1 MGGGAS
7 NLSSTDLQ
15 SYQESISEVSQS
27 IQNQASNLTSQQ
39 VNTEQRINLR
49 VGASP
54 PPENPCATKYL
65 GYYNTCIN
73 TQCRGDIPAIY
84 ACQIKKGIV
93 TGPASDALCTKAFGY
108 TPEQA
113 ADDEGYCS
121 GGDVSSTITDVQLR
135 NICLNKLLRTTCISN
150 NVGNYIYNNPPTS
163 CTSNAD
169 CDVGTTCDLDN
180 SICGVRGPSGS
191 LDKICG
197 GNCGTKTIYQIEYI
211 KDGKRRFTLN
221 QIDTIPAGTQC
232 QFNNIPTA
240 EGQSCWRKY
249 NLDDYYDCTQVLN
262 TGTVQKPNCQDICTG
277 FLCTTEMAKIM
288 EPPQPLLDV
297 EGSLCLRNESNT
309 TLSSN
314 QIAEATTTAIL
325 TSVVS
330 NQFQNEISKIISQTN
345 SGINFGQENNS
356 QERTSIT
363 QKVRTTVRQAIDASS
378 KNMATKNLENVQ
390 VIDFLVESGTVRIR
404 SSCRNGDKDCVSA
417 LKDSTP
423 SNGCPG
429 GGLILTNSAINKLND
444 SQTAKSVVDATINSN
459 ILNDIRSKY
468 SFSLTQKNEND
479 LLGAL
484 LGLLAT
490 YFIFILGLLGLG
502 AFIAYKFTG
511 KILNMFTGKN
521 LFFMVVASVIMVI
534 FWVIIALIFWGLRRL
549 DDPSYGFDKAM
560 LFSASTYTNT
570 NPSGQAPQPPPAD
583 PNKPGPNE
591 VECKIMNMADCQCSV
606 FVQKVYGET
615 DEKICEPIIGQL
627 STPHT
632 SISDQCGQLVQRNI
646 LWGNNKFTVDYCAI
660 TTNPSQQK
668 CSLRSYTD
676 SQTRAIC
683 KSPASAPVS
692 TPTASP
698 TMAPKV

>member
-15 SYQESISEVSQS
+15 SYQESVSEVSQN

-39 VNTEQRINLR
+39 VNVDQTINLK
-49 VGASP
+49 VGTTP
-54 PPENPCATKYL
+54 PPENPCATTYL
-65 GYYNTCIN
+65 ESYNTCIN
-73 TQCRGDIPAIY
+73 TQCRGDIPAVY
-84 ACQIKKGIV
+84 ECQIKKGVV
-93 TGPASDALCTKAFGY
+93 TGPTSDALCTKAFGY
-108 TPEQA
+108 TYEQA
-113 ADDEGYCS
+113 TDNEGYCS
-121 GGDVSSTITDVQLR
+121 GNAPSTITDVQLR
-135 NICLNKLLRTTCISN
+135 NICLNKLLRTTCIAN
-150 NVGNYIYNNPPTS
+150 DVGDYIYHTNTS
-163 CTSNAD
+163 CISDAD
-169 CDVGTTCDLDN
+169 CNVGTTCDLNN
-180 SICGVRGPSGS
+180 STCGVRGPSGS
-191 LDKICG
+191 YDKTCG

-211 KDGKRRFTLN
+211 KDSKRRFTLD
-221 QIDTIPAGTQC
+221 QIDTPPAGVTQC

-249 NLDDYYDCTQVLN
+249 NLDDYYDCQQAIN

-277 FLCTTEMAKIM
+277 FLCTAEMAKIM
-288 EPPQPLLDV
+288 EPPQALLDV
-297 EGSLCLRNESNT
+297 EGSICLRNESNT

-330 NQFQNEISKIISQTN
+330 NQFQNEISKIINQTN
-345 SGINFGQENNS
+345 SGMNFGQENNS

-363 QKVRTTVRQAIDASS
+363 QKVRTTVRQALDASS
-378 KNMATKNLENVQ
+378 KNMATKNVNNKQEIN
-390 VIDFLVESGTVRIR
+390 FTVESGTVRIR
-404 SSCRNGDKDCVSA
+404 SACDTNDRDCVTA
-417 LKDSTP
+417 PKDSTP
-423 SNGCPG
+423 SGDCPK
-429 GGLILTNSAINKLND
+429 GGLILTNSAINQLND
-444 SQTAKSVVDATINSN
+444 SQTAKSVVNATINSN

-468 SFSLTQKNEND
+468 SFTLTQKNEND

-490 YFIFILGLLGLG
+490 YFIFILGILGLT
-502 AFIAYKFTG
+502 AFIAYKFSG
-511 KILNMFTGKN
+511 KFIDILKDNLKYILGFTVF
-521 LFFMVVASVIMVI
+521 L
-534 FWVIIALIFWGLRRL
+534 IIIWIIVGSILYGTRSK
-549 DDPSYGFDKAM
+549 DDPNYTFGNAL
-560 LFSASTYTNT
+560 LFQNSTYTNT

-591 VECKIMNMADCQCSV
+591 VECKIMNLADCQCSV
-606 FVQKVYGET
+606 FVQKVDGKT
-615 DEKICEPIIGQL
+615 DDEICAPIIGQL
-627 STPHT
+627 STPPNI

-646 LWGNNKFTVDYCAI
+646 LWGNNKITVDYCAI
-660 TTNPSQQK
+660 TTNPSEQK